1 MKKIP
6 ILYVGAPGIGKTA
19 KVKSKYDYCE
29 VLLLS
34 SQTEEDIAGIPYQ
47 ENGLE
52 KRTIPPFVQRLQKAK
67 GSRCLFLDEI
77 DKARREVA
85 DTLLTLITDQE
96 KFGIPED
103 VEIIA
108 AANPPEWGGGDGV
121 SIPMMNRFSIIE
133 SGVDIEGFSNY
144 IIEKYG
150 KNDFILSVLDS
161 LKSGEMPILEIIGE
175 GLNARL
181 TSPRSIDYALSA
193 LLFEKNEEKVIGLLT
208 PNVASGVMRLY
219 RKENNEET
227 NLDNIQEMARI
238 VSTKKINPIR
248 L

>member
-161 LKSGEMPILEIIGE
+161 LKSGEMPILEITGE